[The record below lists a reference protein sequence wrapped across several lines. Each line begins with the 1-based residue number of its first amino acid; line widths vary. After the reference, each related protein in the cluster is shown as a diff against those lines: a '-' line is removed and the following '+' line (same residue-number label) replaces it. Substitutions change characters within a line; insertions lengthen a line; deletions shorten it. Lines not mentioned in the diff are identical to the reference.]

1 MTRQQKR
8 NELLIGKGRKKH
20 EQHKNETRNRK
31 IKCHAEVDYNIFMT
45 VKHKKVA
52 NLTITMREAVL
63 FGECKVL
70 CVLALS

>member
-20 EQHKNETRNRK
+20 EQHKNETKKN
-31 IKCHAEVDYNIFMT
+31 KCHAEVDYNIFMT